1 MKFKVYNENGTVK
14 VTKVSENGVEQI
26 MFSNIQSGQVA
37 EVEVCATTSYH
48 AYLNGVSLQN
58 EL

>member
-14 VTKVSENGVEQI
+14 VTKILENGTEQV

-37 EVEVCATTSYH
+37 EIKVIAETSYH
-48 AYLNGVSLQN
+48 AYLNGVGVDNSN
-58 EL
+58 